1 MMARLRCRA
10 APAMVLLVVVTSPA
24 QATESRLG
32 ALGFERQ
39 LGERELLRTWHRQ
52 TRMGVDGARD
62 AGQRTAPQ
70 IRRITAQEASDVARS
85 RRETTHRRHGAC
97 GGIATRPTIDAEA
110 RRHGVDPDLV
120 HAVIRAESAYN
131 PRARS
136 HAGACGLM
144 QLMPATAR
152 RFGVRDIWEPAQN
165 IRGGVTYLRFL
176 LDRFEGDIRLVLAAY
191 NAGEG
196 AVAKYGNRIPPYRET
211 RTYVRRVLGY
221 LGSV

>member
-1 MMARLRCRA
+1 
-10 APAMVLLVVVTSPA
+10 MVLLVVVTGPA
-24 QATESRLG
+24 QATESRLD
-32 ALGFERQ
+32 ALGFERP
-39 LGERELLRTWHRQ
+39 LGERELLRSWHRQ
-52 TRMGVDGARD
+52 TRLAAAGARD
-62 AGQRTAPQ
+62 TGQRTAPQ
-70 IRRITAQEASDVARS
+70 IRRITDHRVSPAVRPQQKPLDGAAARRRDRFAS
-85 RRETTHRRHGAC
+85 
-97 GGIATRPTIDAEA
+97 TIDAEA

-131 PRARS
+131 PSARS

-196 AVAKYGNRIPPYRET
+196 AVVEYGNRIPPYRET

-221 LGSV
+221 LGAV

>member
-1 MMARLRCRA
+1 MMAGRRCRV
-10 APAMVLLVVVTSPA
+10 APAMALLVVVASPA
-24 QATESRLG
+24 EATESRLG
-32 ALGFERQ
+32 ALGFERP
-39 LGERELLRTWHRQ
+39 LGDRELLRTWHRQ

-70 IRRITAQEASDVARS
+70 IRRITSQKASDVARS
-85 RRETTHRRHGAC
+85 RPKPLTGTTAKRRDRYAS
-97 GGIATRPTIDAEA
+97 AIDTEA

-131 PRARS
+131 PKARS

-176 LDRFEGDIRLVLAAY
+176 LDRFGGDIRLVLAAY

>member
-10 APAMVLLVVVTSPA
+10 APAMVLLVVVTSPV
-24 QATESRLG
+24 QATESRLD

-62 AGQRTAPQ
+62 AGQRTTPQ
-70 IRRITAQEASDVARS
+70 IRRITSQKASDVARS
-85 RRETTHRRHGAC
+85 RPKPLTGTTAKRRDRYAS
-97 GGIATRPTIDAEA
+97 AIDTEA

-176 LDRFEGDIRLVLAAY
+176 LDRFGGDIRLVLAAY

-211 RTYVRRVLGY
+211 RTYVRRVLRY
-221 LGSV
+221 LGAV

>member
-1 MMARLRCRA
+1 
-10 APAMVLLVVVTSPA
+10 MVLLVVVTSPV
-24 QATESRLG
+24 QATESRLD

-52 TRMGVDGARD
+52 TRMGAAGARD
-62 AGQRTAPQ
+62 IGQQTAPR
-70 IRRITAQEASDVARS
+70 IRRISSQEVSDVVRS
-85 RRETTHRRHGAC
+85 RAKPLTGTTAKRRDRYAS
-97 GGIATRPTIDAEA
+97 AIDTEA

-131 PRARS
+131 PKARS

-176 LDRFEGDIRLVLAAY
+176 LDRFGGDIRLVLAAY

-221 LGSV
+221 LGAV